1 MGKLSF
7 IPLGGLGEIGK
18 NMALLDYDG
27 QAVMIDAGLMFPDD
41 RHPGIDYI
49 IPDFNFLAEEAGRLK
64 GVLLTHGH
72 EDHIG
77 AVPYLL
83 QKLNVPIYG
92 TKLTLGFV
100 KAKL

>member
-27 QAVMIDAGLMFPDD
+27 QAIMIDAGLMFPDD

-49 IPDFNFLAEEAGRLK
+49 IPDFVHVLYKGRIVRSGGKELALELEAHGYDSVKEE
-64 GVLLTHGH
+64 
-72 EDHIG
+72 ED
-77 AVPYLL
+77 A
-83 QKLNVPIYG
+83 Q
-92 TKLTLGFV
+92 
-100 KAKL
+100 